1 MQIKYVVRQWI
12 KTANGNFMHPVH
24 EGVFER
30 VALITYD
37 EFVEKY
43 PDQYFEVV
51 KIETRETCLGF
62 TKRSAENVETI
73 INE

>member
-1 MQIKYVVRQWI
+1 
-12 KTANGNFMHPVH
+12 MHPVY
-24 EGVFER
+24 EGAFER

-51 KIETRETCLGF
+51 KIETKKTCLEF
-62 TKRSAENVETI
+62 TKRSVENVETI